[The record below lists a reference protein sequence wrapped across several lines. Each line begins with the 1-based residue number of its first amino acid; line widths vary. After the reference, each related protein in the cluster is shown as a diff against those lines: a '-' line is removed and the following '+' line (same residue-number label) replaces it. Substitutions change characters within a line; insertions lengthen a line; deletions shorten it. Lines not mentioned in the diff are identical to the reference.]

1 MKIILF
7 TEFYKSHKNDI
18 LVFNYVESLKNQ
30 GHKVKVICCATSIIS
45 NDVFQLSMHFNLD
58 YKKFI
63 LNRWYSFFYKVIL
76 ILFRRS
82 FTKYLF
88 KDTFSSLNKRII
100 KEKFKPD
107 LVLQFA
113 GGAYE
118 AFLFDLSEKFSTEYG
133 VPYFIHSF
141 DPIPNTAE
149 WGEKPALRNATIQL
163 LTPFITAANRVS
175 AVSPRMTAYFKNT
188 YGLASEN
195 MYTLYMPIEYHKID
209 QKKTDRISFLYL
221 GNIYGMRDPKP
232 MFSAFNQLMD
242 ENSKIELVLAGT
254 KLNKEI
260 LINEFPNFKGGLK
273 FIDWTDEPDELI
285 KNCSVLIDL
294 NADIPGDVFIS
305 SKLMRYL
312 GSDKPILV
320 IGNRESASFD
330 FSSKFSGIHFS
341 INNEKEILK
350 TVNHI
355 LFNKKNRTD
364 RESEI
369 KAYEVSKLASS
380 LINIL

>member
-1 MKIILF
+1 MKILIL
-7 TEFYKSHKNDI
+7 TEFFKSHKNDI

-45 NDVFQLSMHFNLD
+45 YDVFQLSMHFNLD

-118 AFLFDLSEKFSTEYG
+118 AFLFDLSKKFSIKYQ
-133 VPYFIHSF
+133 VPYFLHSF

-149 WGEKPALRNATIQL
+149 WGEKPAIRNATIQL
-163 LTPFITAANRVS
+163 LTPFITSAHRFS
-175 AVSPRMTAYFKNT
+175 AVSPRMTAYFKDT
-188 YGLASEN
+188 YGLAPEN
-195 MYTLYMPIEYHKID
+195 MYTLYMPIKYHKID
-209 QKKTDRISFLYL
+209 QKNTDRISFLYL

-232 MFSAFNQLMD
+232 MFAAFNQLMG
-242 ENSKIELVLAGT
+242 ESPRIELVLAGT
-254 KLNKEI
+254 KLNKED
-260 LINEFPNFKGGLK
+260 LIASYPNFKKGLK
-273 FIDWTDEPDELI
+273 FIEWTDQPNELI

-294 NADIPGDVFIS
+294 NADISGDVFIS

-312 GSDKPILV
+312 GFNKPILV
-320 IGNRESASFD
+320 IGNENSASFD

-341 INNEKEILK
+341 KNNKEEIFK

-355 LFNKKNRTD
+355 IHNKKIRQD
-364 RESEI
+364 KESEI
-369 KAYEVSKLASS
+369 RAYEVSKLVSS
-380 LINIL
+380 LINIS